1 MRPHHNGYGKG
12 IMMNTSAGTRRFAL
26 LLATTILSVA
36 TDASALLTT
45 AYAQAAAEK
54 VHDFNIKSKS
64 VRHALNDIGRISG
77 VAVVFSET
85 ASASKAAKPVWGS
98 MSTSQAIATALTG
111 TGLNWRFT
119 DANTVTIVE
128 PSAASSDTVTAADG
142 TTVLNTITVVGQ
154 GAVTEGSGS
163 YTTGEMSTATGLN
176 LSIRETPQSVSVVT
190 NARIRDAGMV
200 TVEDALANTTGITV
214 GATGGERSNYFA
226 RGFQVDNIM
235 VDGLTISQ
243 DSDVVGSSTLAMY
256 DRVEVVRGA
265 TGLLEG
271 AGNPSASINLVRK
284 RPTAERQII
293 VTGTAGRW
301 NNYMGVLDAGGSLN
315 AAGTLRARMVTSLQD
330 ADTFTQDYERQ
341 RQLYYG
347 ILEADLTEDTML
359 TLGGYYNREKSPGAD
374 WNGLPTRPNGSFY
387 DFDRSVRSSPSWTYW
402 NKVNTNVFGEI
413 KHQLDNDWVINV
425 KGSYLDAK
433 MDMLGASLYR
443 LDPVSDEL
451 QYNIG
456 KYDYHHKQ
464 TAFDVNAQ
472 GTFDLLG
479 RSHEL
484 SVGGNYRRNIN
495 DDGPGGWPSEFPFQF
510 DPFNWQQSV
519 DVAMPEFN
527 YMWERQSKEINY
539 GLYATA
545 KLNVTDPLNV
555 FVGGRLSW
563 YETNTFFRSG
573 TYTEATAFDAEHEF
587 TPYVA
592 ATYDL
597 NDVFTVYGSVTS
609 IFKPQ
614 NYTGTNG
621 ALLNPVSG
629 TNYEAGIKGE
639 FLDGRLNAS
648 LAAFQIDQKNLPDQ
662 LPPCDGGI
670 ECYAAAGKVRSRGVE
685 AEVSGLITEDWRVF
699 AGYTYINAKYLEDST
714 GGKAGDRYGRD
725 KPQHLLTLST
735 VYTLPG
741 DLNRWRVGASGRFQ
755 SAIEGN
761 VNGYINAKQDA
772 YGLLDLMVAYS
783 PTENTDF
790 RLNVYNVFDKYYYK
804 SVGYTDNANLI
815 GAPRSFTV
823 TGTYKF

>member
-1 MRPHHNGYGKG
+1 
-12 IMMNTSAGTRRFAL
+12 
-26 LLATTILSVA
+26 V
-36 TDASALLTT
+36 
-45 AYAQAAAEK
+45 
-54 VHDFNIKSKS
+54 IK
-64 VRHALNDIGRISG
+64 
-77 VAVVFSET
+77 
-85 ASASKAAKPVWGS
+85 
-98 MSTSQAIATALTG
+98 
-111 TGLNWRFT
+111 
-119 DANTVTIVE
+119 
-128 PSAASSDTVTAADG
+128 
-142 TTVLNTITVVGQ
+142 
-154 GAVTEGSGS
+154 
-163 YTTGEMSTATGLN
+163 
-176 LSIRETPQSVSVVT
+176 
-190 NARIRDAGMV
+190 
-200 TVEDALANTTGITV
+200 
-214 GATGGERSNYFA
+214 
-226 RGFQVDNIM
+226 
-235 VDGLTISQ
+235 
-243 DSDVVGSSTLAMY
+243 
-256 DRVEVVRGA
+256 
-265 TGLLEG
+265 
-271 AGNPSASINLVRK
+271 
-284 RPTAERQII
+284 
-293 VTGTAGRW
+293 
-301 NNYMGVLDAGGSLN
+301 
-315 AAGTLRARMVTSLQD
+315 
-330 ADTFTQDYERQ
+330 
-341 RQLYYG
+341 
-347 ILEADLTEDTML
+347 
-359 TLGGYYNREKSPGAD
+359 
-374 WNGLPTRPNGSFY
+374 
-387 DFDRSVRSSPSWTYW
+387 
-402 NKVNTNVFGEI
+402 
-413 KHQLDNDWVINV
+413 V

-443 LDPVSDEL
+443 LDPASDEL

-472 GTFDLLG
+472 GKFDLLG
-479 RSHEL
+479 RTHEL
-484 SVGGNYRRNIN
+484 SIGGNYRRNIN
-495 DDGPGGWPSEFPFQF
+495 DDGPGGWPSEFPYQF

-519 DVAMPEFN
+519 DVPMPEFN

-539 GLYATA
+539 GLYGTA

-614 NYTGTNG
+614 NYTGSNG
-621 ALLNPVSG
+621 ALLNPVTG

-639 FLDGRLNAS
+639 FLGGRLNAS

-670 ECYAAAGKVRSRGVE
+670 ECYSAAGKVRSRGFE

-699 AGYTYINAKYLEDST
+699 AGYTYINAKYLENST

-741 DLNRWRVGASGRFQ
+741 DLNGWRVGASGRFQ

-761 VNGYINAKQDA
+761 VNGYVNAKQDA
-772 YGLLDLMVAYS
+772 FGLLDLMVAYS

-804 SVGYTDNANLI
+804 GVGYTDNANLI